1 LDGPNFGFAQRMG
14 QDAKVDAT
22 RSERVLP
29 KGLSGRGRIRVTKFI
44 AKMEPE
50 RLASSALEIAEAAR
64 ERLKAKAK

>member
-1 LDGPNFGFAQRMG
+1 MGVAQR
-14 QDAKVDAT
+14 T
-22 RSERVLP
+22 IRSRSH
-29 KGLSGRGRIRVTKFI
+29 GATKFI